1 MQKDGTFFINE
12 LLDCLVYFY
21 RSRYTRVPKGVV
33 IDLVLAD
40 FLGLLQSVGEQLTDD
55 AWRCAIAVILLIYH
69 NVVSF

>member
-1 MQKDGTFFINE
+1 METILETLKQKSDDPDF
-12 LLDCLVYFY
+12 
-21 RSRYTRVPKGVV
+21 
-33 IDLVLAD
+33 VLAD